1 MGLLAKLSEKTV
13 DGRQYARIGDRL
25 YSQHA
30 VDRMQPTSLGSPA
43 GTIGPGKT
51 ISPNIVEHVIKAG
64 VIESSI
70 SNGIQRTIYRAGD
83 IGVVTEN
90 NGNIIITILRR
101 SEK

>member
-1 MGLLAKLSEKTV
+1 MRITVRFSIKTV

-43 GTIGPGKT
+43 GTIGPGKN
-51 ISPNIVEHVIKAG
+51 ISPNIVEHVIKTG
-64 VIESSI
+64 VTETSI